1 MMTKSPN
8 PHPRI
13 LEFAVEAAWIS
24 GKWDVLDNYL
34 TESKRQAQ
42 SSYEIKIGSA
52 LSALRKHDADTF
64 TNVIASARE
73 DVVNGL
79 TESLTGS
86 LRQCHDS
93 MVRLHSLSELE
104 EINLTLQRPD
114 FDKSAFSAN
123 LERRLDVLG
132 TYSNH
137 KQYILALRRA
147 AFQLSGYE
155 SPPSSRALSSSN
167 VISVGLVK
175 ENIASTW
182 LASARF
188 ARKAGQIH
196 QSFNS
201 VLHALNLDT
210 PLATLEHAKLL
221 WREGQ
226 HRKAIQNLEGAIA
239 TNMLR
244 NSPDGSV
251 CESNNTFTSVSGRGI
266 VQSIVVAKAVL
277 LLARWL
283 DGAGQTHSTEIIA
296 KYAKASA
303 HFVRWEQG
311 HYFLGRHYNKLYE
324 SEKGLPLT
332 KQSQHFVN
340 GETAKLVCQSYLR
353 ALAFGTKYIFQTMP
367 RLLTLWLDLGE
378 TINLPTDGKH
388 GGEEF
393 RNHAARERNKNLKA
407 LHASIKKYS
416 ERLPPW
422 MFYTAFP
429 QIMSR
434 IVHPNELVYDQ
445 IQIIIVKVVT
455 AHPQQA
461 LWSLAAVC
469 KSTSRDRS
477 SRGAKIITQI
487 KEPLGK
493 GRKDGEID
501 LKLLIAQS
509 QRLTDQLLNLCNAEV
524 APKALTV
531 SLTRDLGFHH
541 TVAPCLLVIPLQAVL
556 TVTLPPTPESL
567 KNHIPFPLY
576 QPTIAGMCTSI
587 YGLRARTKT
596 SDHYLLKIFQD
607 SPMKL
612 KSCLLFRDLER

>member
-1 MMTKSPN
+1 MMTKSPRPN
-8 PHPRI
+8 PRI

-24 GKWDVLDNYL
+24 GKWDVLDSYL

-52 LSALRKHDADTF
+52 LSALRKHDSETF
-64 TNVIASARE
+64 TSVIASARE

-104 EINLTLQRPD
+104 EISLTLQRER
-114 FDKSAFSAN
+114 FDRGVFSAN
-123 LERRLDVLG
+123 LERRLDVMG

-155 SPPSSRALSSSN
+155 SPPSSRALCSSN
-167 VISVGLVK
+167 VVSVGLVK

-201 VLHALNLDT
+201 VLNALNLET

-221 WREGQ
+221 WHEGQ

-239 TNMLR
+239 SNML
-244 NSPDGSV
+244 NSIPEGSM
-251 CESNNTFTSVSGRGI
+251 SGSTNTSISVTGKNYP
-266 VQSIVVAKAVL
+266 QSPVVAKAVL

-296 KYAKASA
+296 KYTKASNY
-303 HFVRWEQG
+303 FTRWEQG

-324 SEKGLPLT
+324 SEKGLPPS
-332 KQSQHFVN
+332 KQSKHFLY

-378 TINLPTDGKH
+378 TINLPAGEKH
-388 GGEEF
+388 GEDF
-393 RNHAARERNKNLKA
+393 RSYAARERSKNLKT
-407 LHASIKKYS
+407 LHISVKKYS
-416 ERLPPW
+416 ERLPAW

-434 IVHPNELVYDQ
+434 IVHPNEQVYEH
-445 IQIIIVKVVT
+445 IQNIIVKVISM
-455 AHPQQA
+455 HPQQA
-461 LWSLAAVC
+461 LWSLTAVC
-469 KSTSRDRS
+469 KSTSKDRS
-477 SRGAKIITQI
+477 SRGARIISQI
-487 KEPLGK
+487 KEGLGK
-493 GRKDGEID
+493 GRKDSGEFD
-501 LKLLIAQS
+501 LKLLMAQS
-509 QRLTDQLLNLCNAEV
+509 QRLTDQLLNLCNADL
-524 APKALTV
+524 PQKALTA
-531 SLTRDLGFHH
+531 SLTKDVGFHH
-541 TVAPCLLVIPLQAVL
+541 SVAPCPLVIPLQAAL

-567 KNHIPFPLY
+567 KNHVPFPSY
-576 QPTIAGMCTSI
+576 QPTITGMCI
-587 YGLRARTKT
+587 ILYGLIAEAVHLCT
-596 SDHYLLKIFQD
+596 SWSIVTDFF
-607 SPMKL
+607 P
-612 KSCLLFRDLER
+612 

>member
-1 MMTKSPN
+1 MMTKSTN
-8 PHPRI
+8 SHPRI

-24 GKWDVLDNYL
+24 GKWDVLDSYL
-34 TESKRQAQ
+34 TESKKQRQ
-42 SSYEIKIGSA
+42 STYEIKIGSA
-52 LSALRKHDADTF
+52 LSALRKHDTETF
-64 TNVIASARE
+64 ANVIARARE

-104 EINLTLQRPD
+104 EISLNLQREE
-114 FDKSAFSAN
+114 FDRSAFSAN
-123 LERRLDVLG
+123 LERRLDVMG

-155 SPPSSRALSSSN
+155 SPPSSLDLVGSN
-167 VISVGLVK
+167 DLSVGLVK

-201 VLHALNLDT
+201 VLHALNLET

-221 WREGQ
+221 WHEGQ

-239 TNMLR
+239 ANMLR
-244 NSPDGSV
+244 STPEGSV
-251 CESNNTFTSVSGRGI
+251 SESGSTLISVTGRNLP
-266 VQSIVVAKAVL
+266 QSIVLAKAVL

-296 KYAKASA
+296 KYTKASG

-324 SEKGLPLT
+324 AEKGLPPT
-332 KQSQHFVN
+332 KQSQHFLN

-378 TINLPTDGKH
+378 SIQLPSGGEH
-388 GGEEF
+388 GGEGF
-393 RNHAARERNKNLKA
+393 RGHAARERTKNLRI
-407 LHASIKKYS
+407 LHVSIKKYS
-416 ERLPPW
+416 EKLPAW

-434 IVHPNELVYDQ
+434 IVHPNDQVYEH
-445 IQIIIVKVVT
+445 IQNIIVKVVSMY
-455 AHPQQA
+455 PQQA
-461 LWSLAAVC
+461 LWSLTAVC

-477 SRGAKIITQI
+477 SRGARIISQI
-487 KEPLGK
+487 KEGLGK
-493 GRKDGEID
+493 SRKDGELD
-501 LKLLIAQS
+501 LKHLIAQA
-509 QRLTDQLLNLCNAEV
+509 QRLTDQLLNLCNTEV
-524 APKALTV
+524 PPKALTI
-531 SLTRDLGFHH
+531 SMARDLGFHH
-541 TVAPCLLVIPLQAVL
+541 SVAPCLLVIPLQIVL

-567 KNHIPFPLY
+567 KNHVPFTSH
-576 QPTIAGMCTSI
+576 QPTIAGMYIS
-587 YGLRARTKT
+587 
-596 SDHYLLKIFQD
+596 
-607 SPMKL
+607 
-612 KSCLLFRDLER
+612 

>member
-1 MMTKSPN
+1 MMTKSPS

-13 LEFAVEAAWIS
+13 LQFAVEAAWIS

-34 TESKRQAQ
+34 AESNRQAQ

-52 LSALRKHDADTF
+52 LSALRKRDAVTF
-64 TNVIASARE
+64 TNVIARARD

-104 EINLTLQRPD
+104 EISLTLQRQD
-114 FDKSAFSAN
+114 FDRSAFSAN
-123 LERRLDVLG
+123 LERRLNVLG
-132 TYSNH
+132 THSNH

-201 VLHALNLDT
+201 VLHALNLDA

-221 WREGQ
+221 WCEGQ

-244 NSPDGSV
+244 NTPEGSV
-251 CESNNTFTSVSGRGI
+251 SESNNTFTSVTGNDT

-296 KYAKASA
+296 KYTKVSG
-303 HFVRWEQG
+303 HFMRWEQG

-324 SEKGLPLT
+324 SEKGLPLI
-332 KQSQHFVN
+332 KQSQHFLN
-340 GETAKLVCQSYLR
+340 GETAKLVCQNYLR

-378 TINLPTDGKH
+378 TINLTYGSD
-388 GGEEF
+388 EF
-393 RNHAARERNKNLKA
+393 RSHTTRERIKNLNT
-407 LHASIKKYS
+407 LNTSITKYGG
-416 ERLPPW
+416 RLPPW

-434 IVHPNELVYDQ
+434 IVHPNDTVREH
-445 IQIIIVKVVT
+445 IQNIIIKVVT
-455 AHPQQA
+455 THPQQA
-461 LWSLAAVC
+461 LWSLTAVC

-477 SRGAKIITQI
+477 SRGARTTAQI
-487 KEPLGK
+487 KESLGK
-493 GRKDGEID
+493 GRKDSGEFD
-501 LKLLIAQS
+501 LKLLITQS
-509 QRLTDQLLNLCNAEV
+509 QKLTDQLLNLCNADV
-524 APKALTV
+524 AQKAVTV

-541 TVAPCLLVIPLQAVL
+541 TVAPCLLVIPLQTVL

-567 KNHIPFPLY
+567 KSHIPFPSY
-576 QPTIAGMCTSI
+576 QPTIAGMCISI
-587 YGLRARTKT
+587 YGLEAGTACETNDRN
-596 SDHYLLKIFQD
+596 LLSF
-607 SPMKL
+607 S
-612 KSCLLFRDLER
+612 